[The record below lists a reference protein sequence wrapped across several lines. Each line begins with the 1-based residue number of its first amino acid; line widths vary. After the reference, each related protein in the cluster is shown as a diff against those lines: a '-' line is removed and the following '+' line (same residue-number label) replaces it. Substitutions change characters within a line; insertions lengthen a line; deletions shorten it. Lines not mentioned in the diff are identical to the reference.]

1 VARRLVSLTWTG
13 IRGRYMVRSR
23 MDGAIMTGI
32 EQIYIFA
39 IGMLLGAMIFCFG
52 YAVGRFLK

>member
-1 VARRLVSLTWTG
+1 
-13 IRGRYMVRSR
+13 